1 MADSIETQNSSS
13 KEGEIK
19 QVIESSQTETRTLR
33 QKIKDA
39 RWNLA
44 DWNIWWAIAAFF
56 KDEISIQQNNKENSN
71 KTNESTAQQ
80 SNNENSNKANES
92 TPNQQNNEEN
102 SNKTNESTTQQSN
115 ESKEKEPNDSEI
127 VSIKKH
133 LPEIKYDLKY
143 ATTDNS
149 FWWKIIYP
157 DKESNLKL
165 RFDTIKKLIKAQEIL
180 KKQWYE
186 LKIWDAYRPKE
197 AQQIL
202 YDNYKWPAATKSSNV
217 AKPWT
222 SHHWTWKAVDL
233 TLIDSNWNEIEMP
246 TKFDD
251 FSGNAKR
258 DKMSTSNSKRK
269 NAMILRKAMEQ
280 AWFYTIASEW
290 WHYQTDQW
298 KSTLPHSNN

>member
-56 KDEISIQQNNKENSN
+56 KDEISIQQNNK
-71 KTNESTAQQ
+71 
-80 SNNENSNKANES
+80 
-92 TPNQQNNEEN
+92 EN